1 MPLRRFT
8 NAKGSPHPNT
18 QWEAFS
24 FELIPFNAYYTMLQA
39 DFFNGDRRE
48 PAPPLPT
55 YSWDDEKSVSFD
67 PGTGL
72 RTSVR
77 KADKKRAR
85 TCHRL
90 LLTVLRTKANRW
102 SCKSVPPIALL

>member
-67 PGTGL
+67 PSTAWGT
-72 RTSVR
+72 RNVR
-77 KADKKRAR
+77 QSLPSEYICNIQRPSLSFSLKM
-85 TCHRL
+85 
-90 LLTVLRTKANRW
+90 
-102 SCKSVPPIALL
+102 